1 MGKYR
6 PMQGKRISTF
16 SSQLSVD
23 PEYWTGPAPG
33 IKHLTSRSAYV
44 SHVICKNSLGV
55 IFSKSRQQVH
65 VK

>member
-6 PMQGKRISTF
+6 RMQAKRISTF

-33 IKHLTSRSAYV
+33 IKHLTSRSAYMF
-44 SHVICKNSLGV
+44 LML
-55 IFSKSRQQVH
+55 F
-65 VK
+65 VKTHWRSFPKVGSNFK